1 MSHRRYFGT
10 VRKLPSGRYQVR
22 YRGLDGVMRPAPSTF
37 ASKADANA
45 WLVDMEAEL
54 RRGEWYDPDAG
65 AVPLD
70 EYAPKWIT
78 ERPNL
83 SRRTVE
89 LYEGLH
95 RLHLSPE
102 LGRLGLADVTYARV
116 RTWRADRL
124 DAGTGPVT
132 VAKAY
137 RLLHAIME
145 TAVDDGLIRRNP
157 CRIKGASVERTP
169 EREPATL
176 DQVFALAD
184 AITPRYKALVLLA
197 AFASL
202 RYGELM
208 GLWRRDLDLTV
219 PRVRIVRAVKEVG
232 GRQIIEGP
240 KSDAGRRSVRLPA
253 VIVPDLEWHLRVFAE
268 QGDSGRVFVGPRGAT
283 PLRANFNK
291 VWRRATASLGLV
303 ELHLHDLRHTG
314 ATYAADTGATTRELM
329 KRLGHSSP
337 RAALI
342 YQHARE
348 ERDQVIADGID
359 ELIRE
364 ANRSVRKPRRDNG
377 GDDDPPLVG
386 MTGGS

>member
-1 MSHRRYFGT
+1 VSRRYFGT
-10 VRKLPSGRYQVR
+10 VRKLPSGRYQAR
-22 YRGLDGVMRPAPSTF
+22 YRGLDGVMRPAPNTF
-37 ASKADANA
+37 RGKSDANA
-45 WLVDMEAEL
+45 WLVNQEAEQQ
-54 RRGEWYDPDAG
+54 RGEWYDPDAG
-65 AVPLD
+65 AVSLD
-70 EYAPKWIT
+70 EYVPKWIA

-95 RLHLSPE
+95 RLHLSPD
-102 LGRLGLADVTYARV
+102 LGRLGLADITYARV
-116 RTWRADRL
+116 RAWRANRL
-124 DAGTGPVT
+124 DAGTGSVT

-137 RLLHAIME
+137 RLLHAIMQ

-157 CRIKGASVERTP
+157 CRIKGASMERTP

-219 PRVRIVRAVKEVG
+219 PRARIVRAVKEVG
-232 GRQIIEGP
+232 GQQIVEGP
-240 KSDAGRRSVRLPA
+240 KTDAGRRSVRLPA

-268 QGDSGRVFVGPRGAT
+268 EGDCGRVFVGPMGAT
-283 PLRANFNK
+283 PLRSNFSK
-291 VWRRATASLGLV
+291 VWKRATDKLGLD

-314 ATYAADTGATTRELM
+314 ATYSAGTGATTRELM

-348 ERDQVIADGID
+348 ERDQAIADGLN

-364 ANRSVRKPRRDNG
+364 AKRSVRMTRRENG
-377 GDDDPPLVG
+377 DDDDPPLAGAPVG
-386 MTGGS
+386 S